1 MKKYILLVAC
11 FAIILASC
19 RKNEAILTPQT
30 TFNGKFADPV
40 IDINIAGSPSAYT
53 GQSIKNILDQKKL
66 SGADIYKDSL
76 WANDFGRTLFVET
89 DEIALMKNSA
99 YERYIYAGSLLQG
112 NSIADLNFSPIAE
125 FQSSVKPV
133 TASVSFQAT
142 KVSGTITNPSLSANR
157 NFISNIL
164 AQPGIGNQV
173 AGFSYSLE
181 KFTAYDE
188 LKLAFGSNVKTGT
201 LFGSKTSGSSQTID
215 KISRRSGL
223 YAKFIQKNFTLDLD
237 IPADGRLMN
246 DNVDMNALNQKF
258 PTYVSSITY
267 GRMGIM
273 AIESDYSYEELN
285 NAYNSAFKALFVSG
299 SSSATEQEKRIIDES
314 SMKIYIIGA
323 DGNDAVETVNGFD
336 AFVQFIIKGGTFTP
350 TNPGVPIYF
359 SLSHLNDHTVVKT
372 KFKINI
378 DTQPIYARIEYKN
391 KKTTYI
397 PSQYQSGGESL
408 STGDIYLCFYSDM
421 TGNTPTVPQNNVKFE
436 YNLRQETSSSS
447 SDAYGPSPY
456 QPPLI
461 VNNSFIKSNNFQEN
475 KILLKQNAVL
485 ISDRNTSSSYYD
497 EHDGATYYTSNSN
510 YQRNDYTLNTGI
522 FYKVLAPVL

>member
-19 RKNEAILTPQT
+19 RKNETILIPKT

-40 IDINIAGSPSAYT
+40 IDINIEGSPSAYA

-99 YERYIYAGSLLQG
+99 YERYIYAASLLQG
-112 NSIADLNFSPIAE
+112 NSIADLNFMPISE

-133 TASVSFQAT
+133 TASVSFQA
-142 KVSGTITNPSLSANR
+142 KRVSGIITNPTLSSTR
-157 NFISNIL
+157 NFVSDIL
-164 AQPGIGNQV
+164 AQNDISTQV

-201 LFGSKTSGSSQTID
+201 LFGHKTSNSTETID
-215 KISRRSGL
+215 KISKRTGI

-237 IPADGRLMN
+237 IPADGKLMN
-246 DNVDMNALNQKF
+246 DGTNLDALNQKY

-273 AIESDYSYEELN
+273 AIESDYTYEAVN

-299 SSSATEQEKRIIDES
+299 SSSTTEEEKRIIDES

-323 DGNDAVETVNGFD
+323 DGSDAVETVNGFD
-336 AFVQFIIKGGTFTP
+336 AFIQFIIKGGTFSAS
-350 TNPGVPIYF
+350 NPGVPIYF
-359 SLSHLNDHTVVKT
+359 SLSHLADHSVVKT
-372 KFKINI
+372 KFRINI
-378 DTQPIYARIEYKN
+378 DTQPVYARIEYQN
-391 KKTTYI
+391 KDKY
-397 PSQYQSGGESL
+397 SNYNGC
-408 STGDIYLCFYSDM
+408 DVYLCFYSDM
-421 TGNTPTVPQNNVKFE
+421 TGTSSTVPQDYVKFE
-436 YNLRQETSSSS
+436 WKKETTNAGSVEGPYDHQPWCSSTTYDS
-447 SDAYGPSPY
+447 
-456 QPPLI
+456 LTL
-461 VNNSFIKSNNFQEN
+461 VNTFKQS
-475 KILLKQNAVL
+475 KILIKENHTYQ
-485 ISDRNTSSSYYD
+485 SSWDDTYQEDYGSGGSGTLHREGYYL
-497 EHDGATYYTSNSN
+497 SN
-510 YQRNDYTLNTGI
+510 YSLKNGS
-522 FYKVLAPVL
+522 FYKVLAPLR